1 MTSPQEKAAAARK
14 AAEEAA
20 RIAAEAA
27 AAAEAAEAE
36 AAAAESGGAAAAS
49 GGSAPESGEPAPES
63 GAGAAGAG
71 RATAGSDGASGAA
84 GDAAGS
90 GSAAESA
97 GESGAA
103 PSGSAGAR
111 SADGGSSA
119 AQDIAAGYAVEG
131 AALEL
136 GTVVVDGTV
145 DPTAR
150 VRIPL
155 RTMNRHGL
163 VAGATGTGKTKTL
176 QGIAEQLSRAGV
188 PVVLA
193 DVKGDLSGL
202 SRPGEQ
208 NEKLAQRAVE
218 TAATDWAPTGFPTEF
233 VSLGTGGL
241 GVPIRATIT
250 SFGPILLSKV
260 LGLNETQ
267 ESTLGLIFHWAD
279 KQGLGLLDL
288 KDLRAVIQHLTSP
301 EGKADLQGIG
311 GVSAST
317 AGVILRALVN
327 LEADGGDTF
336 FGEPEL
342 DPADLLRTEGEQ
354 GVITLFELGA
364 QAARPAMFSTFLMWV
379 LADLFQTL
387 PEVGDV
393 DKPELVF
400 IFDEAHLLFADASK
414 AFLDQVEQTVKLIRS
429 KGVGVFFCTQLPTD
443 IPNAVLSQLGARIQH
458 ALRAFTPD
466 DQKALSK
473 TVRTYPKTDTY
484 DLEQALTSLGIGE
497 AIVTVLSERGAPTP
511 VAWTRI
517 QPPRSLMDTI
527 GADAIKSR
535 ALASAL
541 HGKYGQ
547 TVDRESAYE
556 MLAANVAAAEPE
568 AEPQPVPGRSPSA
581 EEDSAAERI
590 MKNPAVKSFLRSAAT
605 VAGREITRSLFGTRR
620 RR

>member
-20 RIAAEAA
+20 SIAAEAA

-49 GGSAPESGEPAPES
+49 GGSAPES

-103 PSGSAGAR
+103 PSGSVGAR
-111 SADGGSSA
+111 GADGGSSA

-535 ALASAL
+535 ALSSAL